1 MTPNPSIAIVRAAF
15 VAAIVALA
23 AVASGCSKSDGPL
36 PTGTVTI
43 RAPGGPVKLNVEI
56 ADDHKARVKG
66 LMGRRSLNYDAGMAF
81 LWDEPT
87 DGSFWMKDTL
97 IPLSIA
103 FWAHGRVIALFEMS
117 PCHQDPCRRYGP
129 GKAYDG
135 AVEATQGFFSNNQV
149 VVGDQIEL
157 DR

>member
-1 MTPNPSIAIVRAAF
+1 MAM
-15 VAAIVALA
+15 IVALA
-23 AVASGCSKSDGPL
+23 AIASGCSRGDGSL
-36 PTGTVTI
+36 PTGAVTI
-43 RAPGGPVKLNVEI
+43 QTTGGPVKLNVEI
-56 ADDHKARVKG
+56 ADNHRARVKG
-66 LMGRRSLNYDAGMAF
+66 LMGRTSLNYDAGMAF

-117 PCHQDPCRRYGP
+117 PCHQDPCQLYWP
-129 GKAYDG
+129 GKPYDG
-135 AVEATQGFFSNNQV
+135 AVEATQGFFTNNRV